1 MEMEKQENSAIVDV
15 IKWVKR
21 NKKPFFSTI
30 ITVLVVAL
38 LITFVCVRIQMV
50 NAAAS
55 DKLDMATKIIAS
67 GNLDQ
72 GLSLVDDVINTY
84 NDTPAAYRAIIIKAS
99 NLLFQKKYDEAEG
112 LLKSYIEKAKPSIVK
127 PIGYPLLI
135 SLYDDN
141 NNLEQAI
148 SVSKDFLA
156 KYPNNYLVPSVME
169 NMARL
174 YKLSGKEDE
183 AKEVYG
189 ELLMKFPE
197 KLKAEQIETEQEE
210 TEQSAEA
217 E

>member
-30 ITVLVVAL
+30 ITILMLAL
-38 LITFVCVRIQMV
+38 LIIFICVRIQMV

-72 GLSLVDDVINTY
+72 GLSLIDDVINTY
-84 NDTPAAYRAIIIKAS
+84 GDTPAAYRSIIIKAS
-99 NLLFQKKYDEAEG
+99 NLMFQKKYDEAEV
-112 LLKSYIEKAKPSIVK
+112 LLKTYIEKAKPSIVK

-156 KYPNNYLVPSVME
+156 KYPDNYLVPSVME

-183 AKEVYG
+183 AKDIYG

-197 KLKAEQIETEQEE
+197 RLKTEQVQ
-210 TEQSAEA
+210 TEQSAKA

>member
-1 MEMEKQENSAIVDV
+1 
-15 IKWVKR
+15 
-21 NKKPFFSTI
+21 
-30 ITVLVVAL
+30 
-38 LITFVCVRIQMV
+38 MV

-72 GLSLVDDVINTY
+72 GLSLIDDVINTY
-84 NDTPAAYRAIIIKAS
+84 GDTPAAYRAIIIKAS
-99 NLLFQKKYDEAEG
+99 NLMFQKKYDEAEV
-112 LLKSYIEKAKPSIVK
+112 LLKTYIEKAKPSIVK

-156 KYPNNYLVPSVME
+156 KYPDNYLVPSVME

-183 AKEVYG
+183 AKDIYG

-197 KLKAEQIETEQEE
+197 RLKTEQVQ
-210 TEQSAEA
+210 TEQSAKA

>member
-15 IKWVKR
+15 INWVKR
-21 NKKPFFSTI
+21 NKKPFFSTL
-30 ITVLVVAL
+30 ITIVVAAL
-38 LITFVCVRIQMV
+38 LITFICVRIQMV

-67 GNLDQ
+67 GNSDQ
-72 GLSLVDDVINTY
+72 GFSLIDDVINTY
-84 NDTPAAYRAIIIKAS
+84 GDTPAAYRAIIIKAS
-99 NLLFQKKYDEAEG
+99 NLLFQKKYDEAEV
-112 LLKSYIEKAKPSIVK
+112 LLKTYIEKAKPSIVK

-156 KYPNNYLVPSVME
+156 KYPDNYLVPSIME
-169 NMARL
+169 NLARL

-189 ELLMKFPE
+189 ELLTKFPE
-197 KLKAEQIETEQEE
+197 RLRTEQAPGESE
-210 TEQSAEA
+210 
-217 E
+217 

>member
-15 IKWVKR
+15 INWIKR
-21 NKKPFFSTI
+21 NKKPFFSTL
-30 ITVLVVAL
+30 ITVVVVAL
-38 LITFVCVRIQMV
+38 LITFVCIRIQMV

-55 DKLDMATKIIAS
+55 DRLDMATKIIAS

-72 GLSLVDDVINTY
+72 GLTLIDDVIGTY
-84 NDTPAAYRAIIIKAS
+84 GSTPAAYRAIVIKAS
-99 NLLFQKKYDEAEG
+99 NLLFQKKYDRAEE
-112 LLKSYIEKAKPSIVK
+112 LLKNYIENAKPSVVR

-156 KYPNNYLVPSVME
+156 KYPDNYLVPSVME
-169 NMARL
+169 NMARM
-174 YKLSGKEDE
+174 YELSGKQDE

-189 ELLMKFPE
+189 ELLTKFPE
-197 KLKAEQIETEQEE
+197 RLKV
-210 TEQSAEA
+210 EQSVNSE
-217 E
+217 EE

>member
-1 MEMEKQENSAIVDV
+1 MEMEKQENLAIVDV

-30 ITVLVVAL
+30 ITILMLAL
-38 LITFVCVRIQMV
+38 LIIFICVRIQMV

-72 GLSLVDDVINTY
+72 GLSLIDDVINTY
-84 NDTPAAYRAIIIKAS
+84 GDTPAAYRSIIIKAS
-99 NLLFQKKYDEAEG
+99 NLMFQKKYDEAEV
-112 LLKSYIEKAKPSIVK
+112 LLKTYIEKAKPSIVK

-156 KYPNNYLVPSVME
+156 KYPDNYLVPSVME

-183 AKEVYG
+183 AKDIYG

-197 KLKAEQIETEQEE
+197 RLKTEQVQ
-210 TEQSAEA
+210 TEQSAKTE
-217 E
+217 

>member
-1 MEMEKQENSAIVDV
+1 V
-15 IKWVKR
+15 
-21 NKKPFFSTI
+21 
-30 ITVLVVAL
+30 VVAL

-55 DKLDMATKIIAS
+55 DRLDMATKIIAS

-72 GLSLVDDVINTY
+72 GLTLIDDVIGTY
-84 NDTPAAYRAIIIKAS
+84 GNTPAAYRAIVIKAS
-99 NLLFQKKYDEAEG
+99 NLLFQKKYDRAEE
-112 LLKSYIEKAKPSIVK
+112 LLKNYIENAKPSVVR

-156 KYPNNYLVPSVME
+156 KYPDNYLVPSVME
-169 NMARL
+169 NMARM
-174 YKLSGKEDE
+174 YELSGKQDE

-189 ELLMKFPE
+189 ELLTKFPE
-197 KLKAEQIETEQEE
+197 RLKV
-210 TEQSAEA
+210 EQSVNSE
-217 E
+217 EE

>member
-1 MEMEKQENSAIVDV
+1 MEIEKQENSAIVDV

-30 ITVLVVAL
+30 ITILVIAL
-38 LITFVCVRIQMV
+38 LITFICVRIQMV

-72 GLSLVDDVINTY
+72 GLSLIDDVINTY
-84 NDTPAAYRAIIIKAS
+84 GDTPAAYRSIIIKAS
-99 NLLFQKKYDEAEG
+99 NLMFQKKYDEAEV
-112 LLKSYIEKAKPSIVK
+112 LLKTYIEKAKPSIVK

-156 KYPNNYLVPSVME
+156 KYPDNYLVPSVME

-183 AKEVYG
+183 AKDIYG

-197 KLKAEQIETEQEE
+197 RLKTEQVQ
-210 TEQSAEA
+210 TEQSAKTE
-217 E
+217 

>member
-15 IKWVKR
+15 INWIKR
-21 NKKPFFSTI
+21 NKKPFFSTL
-30 ITVLVVAL
+30 ITVVVVAL

-55 DKLDMATKIIAS
+55 DRLDMATKIIAS

-72 GLSLVDDVINTY
+72 GLTLIDDVIGTY
-84 NDTPAAYRAIIIKAS
+84 GNTPAAYRAIVIKAS
-99 NLLFQKKYDEAEG
+99 NLLFQKKYDRAEE
-112 LLKSYIEKAKPSIVK
+112 LLKNYIENAKPSVVR

-156 KYPNNYLVPSVME
+156 KYPDNYLVPSVME
-169 NMARL
+169 NMARM
-174 YKLSGKEDE
+174 YELSGKQDE

-189 ELLMKFPE
+189 ELLTKFPE
-197 KLKAEQIETEQEE
+197 RLKV
-210 TEQSAEA
+210 EQSVNSE
-217 E
+217 EE

>member
-15 IKWVKR
+15 IKWIKR
-21 NKKPFFSTI
+21 NKKPFFGTLV
-30 ITVLVVAL
+30 TVLVVAL
-38 LITFVCVRIQMV
+38 MITFVCVRIQMV

-72 GLSLVDDVINTY
+72 GLPLLDDVIYTY
-84 NDTPAAYRAIIIKAS
+84 SETPASYRAIIIKAS
-99 NLLFQKKYDEAEG
+99 NLLFQKKYDQAEE
-112 LLKSYIEKAKPSIVK
+112 LLKKYIAEAKPSIVK

-156 KYPNNYLVPSVME
+156 KYPDNYLVPSVME
-169 NMARL
+169 NLARM
-174 YKLSGKEDE
+174 YKLAGKEDE
-183 AKEVYG
+183 AKDVYG
-189 ELLMKFPE
+189 ELLMKYPQR
-197 KLKAEQIETEQEE
+197 LKADSAEQTEQAEKTEE
-210 TEQSAEA
+210 KAS
-217 E
+217 